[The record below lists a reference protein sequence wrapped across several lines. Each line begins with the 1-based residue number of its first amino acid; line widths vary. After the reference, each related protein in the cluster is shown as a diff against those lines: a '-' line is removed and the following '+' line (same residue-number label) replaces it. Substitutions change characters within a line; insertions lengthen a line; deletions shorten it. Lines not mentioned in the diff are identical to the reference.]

1 MSLRISLACERYD
14 RVQAIFD
21 GRVRIEGCE
30 VNCVPLSAEEAFHR
44 AWNGAEFDVTE
55 LSCST
60 YMMTAARNECPYIAI
75 PAFVSKYFRHSAIY
89 IRNDR
94 GIHSPRDLIGK
105 RIGMPEYQM
114 TACLWARGILE
125 DEYGVRPRDIQ
136 WFTGGQEEPGRRE
149 RARLTVDKSVSITP
163 IGPAQTLS
171 AMLAAGE
178 LDAVISARV
187 PSCYRKHPTV
197 VRLFENFREVETA
210 YFRKTRIFPIMHFI
224 GIRRTLAEANPWLPV
239 SLYKAFIEAK
249 NIAINALKDAGVNF
263 VTLPWVYQ
271 EVLAAEALLAED
283 YWAYGVEANREAL
296 EAMTRYSYEQGL
308 SQRRLTPEEMFAEG
322 TREISKL

>member
-1 MSLRISLACERYD
+1 MPLQISLACERYD
-14 RVQAIFD
+14 RVQALFD

-30 VNCVPLSAEEAFHR
+30 VNCVALSAEEAFHR

-55 LSCST
+55 LSGST
-60 YMMTAARNECPYIAI
+60 YMMTTARNECPYVAI

-94 GIHSPRDLIGK
+94 GIRAPRDLIGK

-149 RARLTVDKSVSITP
+149 RARLTVDKSVSIQP
-163 IGPAQTLS
+163 IGPTQTLS

-187 PSCYRKHPTV
+187 PSCYRKNPAV

-210 YFRKTRIFPIMHFI
+210 YFQKTKIFPIMHLI
-224 GIRRTLAEANPWLPV
+224 GIRRSLVEAHPWLPV
-239 SLYKAFIEAK
+239 SVYKAFVAAK
-249 NIAINALKDAGVNF
+249 DIAIHELKDAGVNF

-283 YWAYGVEANREAL
+283 YWAYGLEANRAAL
-296 EAMTRYSYEQGL
+296 DAMTRYSFDQGL
-308 SQRRLTPEEMFAEG
+308 SQRKLAPEEMFPVG
-322 TREISKL
+322 THEISKL

>member
-1 MSLRISLACERYD
+1 MPLRISLACERYD
-14 RVQAIFD
+14 RVQALFD

-30 VNCVPLSAEEAFHR
+30 VNCVALSAEEAFHR

-55 LSCST
+55 LSGST
-60 YMMTAARNECPYIAI
+60 YLMTTARDECPYAAI

-94 GIHSPRDLIGK
+94 GIRTPRDLIGK

-149 RARLTVDKSVSITP
+149 RARLTVDKRVSITP
-163 IGPAQTLS
+163 IGPTQTLA
-171 AMLAAGE
+171 AMLDAGE

-187 PSCYRKHPTV
+187 PSCYRTNPLV
-197 VRLFENFREVETA
+197 VRLFENFRAVETA
-210 YFRKTRIFPIMHFI
+210 YFQKTKIFPIMHLI
-224 GIRRTLAEANPWLPV
+224 GIRKSLVEANPWLPV
-239 SLYKAFIEAK
+239 SVYKAFVAAK
-249 NIAINALKDAGVNF
+249 DIAIHELKDAGVNF

-283 YWAYGVEANREAL
+283 YWAYGVNANRAAL
-296 EAMTRYSYEQGL
+296 EAMTRYSFDQGL
-308 SQRRLTPEEMFAEG
+308 SQRKLTPEELFPAG
-322 TREISKL
+322 THEIAKL

>member
-1 MSLRISLACERYD
+1 MPLRINLACERYD

-21 GRVRIEGCE
+21 GRVPIEGCE
-30 VNCVPLSAEEAFHR
+30 VNAVPLAAEECFHR

-55 LSCST
+55 LSGST
-60 YMMTAARNECPYIAI
+60 YMMTTARDDCPYVAI

-89 IRNDR
+89 IRADR
-94 GIHSPRDLIGK
+94 GIREPKDLIGK

-125 DEYGVRPRDIQ
+125 DEYGVRPRDIR
-136 WFTGGQEEPGRRE
+136 WFTGGQEEPGRKE
-149 RARLTVDKSVSITP
+149 RAKLTVDPQVSITP
-163 IGPAQTLS
+163 LGPTQTLS
-171 AMLAAGE
+171 AMLDAGE

-187 PSCYRKHPTV
+187 PSCYRVNPQV

-210 YFRKTRIFPIMHFI
+210 YFKKTRIFPIMHLI
-224 GIRRTLAEANPWLPV
+224 GVRKSLVAANPWLPV
-239 SLYKAFIEAK
+239 SVFKAFIRAK
-249 NIAINALKDAGVNF
+249 DIAVRELDDVGVNF

-271 EVLAAEALLAED
+271 ELRAAQELLDAD
-283 YWAYGVEANREAL
+283 YWSYGVHANRAAL

-308 SQRRLTPEEMFAEG
+308 SVRRLSPEELFHPG
-322 TREISKL
+322 TLELSRV